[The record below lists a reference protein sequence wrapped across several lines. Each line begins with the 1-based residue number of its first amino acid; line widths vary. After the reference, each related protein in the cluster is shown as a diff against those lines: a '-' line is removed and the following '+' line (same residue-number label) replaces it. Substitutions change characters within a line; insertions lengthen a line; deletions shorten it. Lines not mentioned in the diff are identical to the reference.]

1 MFEMGHS
8 LETRFTSA
16 PGLIS
21 FRKSLFLSCPRSSW
35 QRWAV
40 LPVGEA
46 GIGRCTDVKQ
56 CSAPLSFRLSVVELA
71 HTAVNT
77 EADQWRNKKLL
88 YWCRNA
94 NKHYRGSFQLS
105 VFYLFTFFKVIQT
118 VHLSTPA
125 VWYCILFYFI
135 DILIALSV
143 SLEATPSGTV
153 ERTEIGDSIQKDLEV
168 LTDEKKCIRT
178 QCMLAAQ

>member
-56 CSAPLSFRLSVVELA
+56 WSAPLSFRLSVVELA

-77 EADQWRNKKLL
+77 ETDRWRNKKLV

-105 VFYLFTFFKVIQT
+105 VFYLFTFFKVIQA
-118 VHLSTPA
+118 VHLSTPT
-125 VWYCILFYFI
+125 VWYCILFYWYFNCT
-135 DILIALSV
+135 LSK
-143 SLEATPSGTV
+143 SAGNTRWCSWKDRDRGFRPEGLGGTD
-153 ERTEIGDSIQKDLEV
+153 RWKN
-168 LTDEKKCIRT
+168 
-178 QCMLAAQ
+178 MH